1 MSDKKTLVENAIARI
16 EENTTKRQM
25 EAAKLYFAAKEG
37 DVRARVTLQ
46 EGISTSDVPTLLQPA
61 INVEFLSKYAVQPTV
76 WNQIAD
82 EKQIEFGQE
91 YKFGNFTIDASALKG
106 GAGAEFT
113 AGGLPVVPEY
123 SEYPAVSF
131 TTSSSSIKLENK
143 KGIRARLSWEALR
156 KSGNF
161 DLINEFTTYFAV
173 AAAREEDNVLAK
185 QFVTTGGAA
194 GAAWSGKNLSGNPS
208 LSGDVNLALDAL
220 GNAKQKSRLFK
231 VDGNPIA
238 VNQWKLVYGTGLS
251 ATVDKL
257 FNLQGVSHRQDTTDG
272 TLDFAVNPGVYTGGI
287 NPIEFPA
294 LDTISGGTTD
304 DFWFLVPVNPVRP
317 NFHEFFL
324 TGERAPL
331 ISIKDSGHM
340 SLAGGEVPVR
350 EGSFDEDD
358 IQTRV
363 RHLVEAGTMN
373 SDGFV
378 FSTGANA

>member
-1 MSDKKTLVENAIARI
+1 MSNKITLVENAIARI

-76 WNQIAD
+76 WNQIAE
-82 EKQIEFGQE
+82 EKQLEFNTE
-91 YKFGNFTIDASALKG
+91 YKFGNFTVDASALKNVDG
-106 GAGAEFT
+106 STHT

-123 SEYPAVSF
+123 AEYPAVKF
-131 TTSSSSIKLENK
+131 TTSSSSMTLTNK

-161 DLINEFTTYFAV
+161 DMINEFTSYFAV
-173 AAAREEDNVLAK
+173 AAAREEDFVLAK
-185 QFVTTGGAA
+185 QFVTSGGAA
-194 GAAWSGKNLSGNPS
+194 ATPWSGKGISGNPS
-208 LSGDVNLALDAL
+208 LSGDVNTALKAL
-220 GNAKQKSRLFK
+220 GDAKQASRLFK

-251 ATVDKL
+251 ASVDQL
-257 FNLQGVSHRQDTTDG
+257 FNLQGVSHRQTISDG
-272 TLDFAVNPGVYTGGI
+272 TIDFGVNPGVYTGGI
-287 NPIEFPA
+287 TPVEFPA
-294 LDTISGGTTD
+294 LDTVSGGTTNNW
-304 DFWFLVPVNPVRP
+304 WFLVPVNSVRP
-317 NFHEFFL
+317 NFYEFFL
-324 TGERAPL
+324 LGERAPL

-340 SLAGGEVPVR
+340 SLAGGDVPVR

-373 SDGFV
+373 SDGFQY
-378 FSTGANA
+378 STGANS

>member
-1 MSDKKTLVENAIARI
+1 MSNKITLVENAIARI

-46 EGISTSDVPTLLQPA
+46 EGISSSDVPTLLQPA
-61 INVEFLSKYAVQPTV
+61 INVEFLSKYAVQPVV

-82 EKQIEFGQE
+82 EKQLEFNTE
-91 YKFGNFTIDASALKG
+91 YKFGNFTIDASALKDVDG
-106 GAGAEFT
+106 SAHT
-113 AGGLPVVPEY
+113 VGGLPVVPEY
-123 SEYPAVSF
+123 AEYPAVKF
-131 TTSSSSIKLENK
+131 TTSSSSMTLRDK

-161 DLINEFTTYFAV
+161 DMINEFTSYFAV
-173 AAAREEDNVLAK
+173 AAAREEDFVLAK
-185 QFVTTGGAA
+185 QFVTSGGAA
-194 GAAWSGKNLSGNPS
+194 GSAWSGKGISGNPS
-208 LSGDVNLALDAL
+208 LSGDVNLALEAL
-220 GNAKQKSRLFK
+220 GDAKQASRLFK
-231 VDGNPIA
+231 VDGNPIG

-272 TLDFAVNPGVYTGGI
+272 TIDFAVNPGVYTGGI
-287 NPIEFPA
+287 TPVEFPA
-294 LDTISGGTTD
+294 LDTVSGGTTD
-304 DFWFLVPVNPVRP
+304 DFWFLVPVNTVRP
-317 NFHEFFL
+317 NFYEFFL
-324 TGERAPL
+324 IGERTPL

-378 FSTGANA
+378 YSTGANA

>member
-1 MSDKKTLVENAIARI
+1 MSNKINLVENAIARI

-76 WNQIAD
+76 WNQIAQ
-82 EKQIEFGQE
+82 EKQLEFNTE
-91 YKFGNFTIDASALKG
+91 YKFGNFVIDASALG
-106 GAGAEFT
+106 NVDGST
-113 AGGLPVVPEY
+113 HTVGGLPVVPEY
-123 SEYPAVSF
+123 AEYPAVKF
-131 TTSSSSIKLENK
+131 TTSSSSMTLRDK

-161 DLINEFTTYFAV
+161 DLINEFTSYFAV
-173 AAAREEDNVLAK
+173 AAAREEDFVLAK

-194 GAAWSGKNLSGNPS
+194 AAPWSGKGIAGNPS
-208 LSGDVNLALDAL
+208 LSGDVNAALEAL
-220 GNAKQKSRLFK
+220 GAAKQTSRLFK

-257 FNLQGVSHRQDTTDG
+257 FALQGVSHRQDTTDG

-287 NPIEFPA
+287 TPVEFPS
-294 LDTISGGTTD
+294 LDAISGGTTD

-324 TGERAPL
+324 TGERTPL
-331 ISIKDSGHM
+331 ITIKDSGHM
-340 SLAGGEVPVR
+340 ALAGGEVPVR

-378 FSTGANA
+378 YSTGANA

>member
-1 MSDKKTLVENAIARI
+1 MSNKINLVENAIARI

-46 EGISTSDVPTLLQPA
+46 EGISTSDIPTLLQPA

-76 WNQIAD
+76 WNSIAD
-82 EKQIEFGQE
+82 EKQIEFGTE
-91 YKFGNFTIDASALKG
+91 YKFGNFTVDASAVKDVDG
-106 GAGAEFT
+106 ST
-113 AGGLPVVPEY
+113 HTVGGLPVVPEY
-123 SEYPAVSF
+123 AEYPAVKF
-131 TTSSSSIKLENK
+131 TTSSSSITLNNK
-143 KGIRARLSWEALR
+143 KGVRARLSWEALR

-161 DLINEFTTYFAV
+161 DLINEFTSYFAV
-173 AAAREEDNVLAK
+173 AAAREEDFVLAK
-185 QFVTTGGAA
+185 QFVTAGGAA
-194 GAAWSGKNLSGNPS
+194 ASAWSGKGISGNPA
-208 LSGDVNLALDAL
+208 LGGDVNTALEAL
-220 GNAKQKSRLFK
+220 GNAKQASRLFK

-257 FNLQGVSHRQDTTDG
+257 FALQGVSQRDTITGGSIDY
-272 TLDFAVNPGVYTGGI
+272 AVNPGVYTGGI
-287 NPIEFPA
+287 APIEFPA
-294 LDTISGGTTD
+294 LDTVSGGTTD
-304 DFWFLVPVNPVRP
+304 NFWFLVPVNTVRP
-317 NFHEFFL
+317 NFHEFFV
-324 TGERAPL
+324 TGERTPL
-331 ISIKDSGHM
+331 ITIKDSGHM

-378 FSTGANA
+378 YSTGAGS

>member
-1 MSDKKTLVENAIARI
+1 MSNKITLVENAIARI

-46 EGISTSDVPTLLQPA
+46 EGITTSDVPTLLQPA

-76 WNQIAD
+76 WNSIAD
-82 EKQIEFGQE
+82 EKQIEFNTE
-91 YKFGNFTIDASALKG
+91 YKFGNFVIDASSLGNVNG
-106 GAGAEFT
+106 GAHT

-123 SEYPAVSF
+123 AEYPAVKF
-131 TTSSSSIKLENK
+131 TTSSSSVTLRDK
-143 KGIRARLSWEALR
+143 KGMRARLSWEALR

-161 DLINEFTTYFAV
+161 DLINEFTSYFAV
-173 AAAREEDNVLAK
+173 AAAREEDFVLAK
-185 QFVTTGGAA
+185 QFVTAGGAA
-194 GAAWSGKNLSGNPS
+194 ASAWSGKGISGNPT
-208 LSGDVNLALDAL
+208 LAGDVNAALEAL
-220 GNAKQKSRLFK
+220 GGAKTASRNFK

-238 VNQWKLVYGTGLS
+238 VNQWKLVHGVALTP
-251 ATVDKL
+251 TVDKL
-257 FNLQGVSHRQDTTDG
+257 FNLQGVSHRQTTTDG
-272 TLDFAVNPGVYTGGI
+272 TIDFAVNPGVYTGGI
-287 NPIEFPA
+287 TPIEFPA
-294 LDTISGGTTD
+294 LDAVSGGATD

-331 ISIKDSGHM
+331 ITIKDSGHM

-378 FSTGANA
+378 YSTGAGA